1 MGENRTSGLLTLH
14 SRARV
19 SAVRS
24 FSNAEVL
31 KITNAVS
38 VLGLDLADFEVS
50 PLMVSGSELE
60 GLDVQ
65 APWQAAA
72 PAHASAT

>member
-1 MGENRTSGLLTLH
+1 VKIDFWFAYATLP
-14 SRARV
+14 RPG

-24 FSNAEVL
+24 FSHAEVL